1 MIFETEQ
8 EMVMVS
14 DFMNNAKFEK
24 LGVKDCTSVL
34 NAVNVVN
41 DAARKFINEKQE
53 KNEAEK
59 RMKDLQKMDGEG
71 NKIEKISPR
80 PCMPAPGS
88 YDTPDT
94 KKEKK

>member
-24 LGVKDCTSVL
+24 LGVKDCATVL

-41 DAARKFINEKQE
+41 DAARKFINERQK
-53 KNEAEK
+53 KNEEGDKGEK
-59 RMKDLQKMDGEG
+59 V
-71 NKIEKISPR
+71 SP
-80 PCMPAPGS
+80 MPV
-88 YDTPDT
+88 
-94 KKEKK
+94 KEKKCLI